1 MNDGFCFD
9 WLVMNLQ
16 PIKTLKNNLSINL
29 PWNYLYEIGP
39 LCQQK
44 NWSTRQ
50 CEKFDPTI
58 NIIII
63 SCSFFLR
70 SPNFFGGRGGAFS
83 RNGPLLLGNSIFLG
97 NSVLRRRLKF
107 IAKKVCSCILKSWIS
122 SDQSQPVW
130 PDWAIFWTLGN
141 FLKPLAT
148 INLPKSPTFLGKFWK
163 VVKIYHFSSEII
175 LGQLLL
181 TFGDFFWSHWRYVTA
196 FVQHL
201 PSNNEII
208 CSRACR
214 VLQI

>member
-107 IAKKVCSCILKSWIS
+107 IAKKFALAFSKVESLQINLNRC
-122 SDQSQPVW
+122 DQIGRFFGL
-130 PDWAIFWTLGN
+130 WAIF
-141 FLKPLAT
+141 
-148 INLPKSPTFLGKFWK
+148 
-163 VVKIYHFSSEII
+163 
-175 LGQLLL
+175 
-181 TFGDFFWSHWRYVTA
+181 
-196 FVQHL
+196 
-201 PSNNEII
+201 
-208 CSRACR
+208 
-214 VLQI
+214 